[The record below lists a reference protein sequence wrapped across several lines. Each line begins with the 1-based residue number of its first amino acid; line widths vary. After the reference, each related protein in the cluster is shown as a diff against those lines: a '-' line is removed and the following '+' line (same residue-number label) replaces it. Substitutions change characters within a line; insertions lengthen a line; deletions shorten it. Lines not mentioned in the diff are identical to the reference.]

1 MKITRRSVL
10 ASATSAGIIA
20 PTFRARAQAKPVIK
34 IGVINDQS
42 GPYKDL
48 NGPTSAVCTKQAV
61 MEFNAQGFDVEVLV
75 ADNQNKPDVAIA
87 IGRKWIDNE
96 GVDIIMDCAAS
107 SAALAM
113 AALCREKDKV
123 CLPTSTATSDLTG
136 KACSPN
142 TIHWEFDTYMEAKS
156 TGGAMVKA
164 GGDSWYMLYPNYAF
178 GEALQR
184 DASRFVIAAGGKVL
198 GSETYAFPETTDFS
212 VQLVKAQA
220 SGAKVLGFC
229 GAGADLVNVVKQ
241 AAEFGLTKKMSVAA
255 MVAYTQDVRSIG
267 LDGAQ
272 GMRLSES
279 YYWDL
284 NDRTRSF
291 QNRIKD
297 KVKLWPSM
305 AQAGNYSATMHYLKT
320 VQAMGPAA
328 AKVSGAA
335 TVARMKAMPTDDDCF
350 GAGRI
355 REDGRKIHP
364 VYLFEVKKPSESKH
378 EWDVYKLLATTPAEE
393 AFRPLSEGACS
404 FIKV

>member
-1 MKITRRSVL
+1 MRLTRRAALSA
-10 ASATSAGIIA
+10 ASATVLL
-20 PTFRARAQAKPVIK
+20 PTVPARAQAKPVIR

-48 NGPTSAVCTKQAV
+48 NGPTSVICTKQAV
-61 MEFNAQGFDVEVLV
+61 LEFNAQGFDVEVLV

-87 IGRKWIDNE
+87 IGRQWIDSQ

-107 SAALAM
+107 SAALAL
-113 AALCREKDKV
+113 ASLCREKDKV

-136 KACSPN
+136 KACSLN
-142 TIHWEFDTYMEAKS
+142 TIHWVFDTYMEAKS

-164 GGDSWYMLYPNYAF
+164 GGDTWYMLFPNYAF

-184 DASRFVIAAGGKVL
+184 DAARFVTAAGGKVL
-198 GSETYAFPETTDFS
+198 NAETYPFPETTDFS
-212 VQLVKAQA
+212 AQLIKARA

-241 AAEFGLTKKMSVAA
+241 AAEFGINKTMSIAA

-267 LDGAQ
+267 LEGAQ
-272 GMRLSES
+272 GMKCSES

-291 QNRIKD
+291 QNRVKD

-320 VQAMGPAA
+320 VQTMGAAA

-335 TVARMKAMPTDDDCF
+335 TVAQMKKIPTDDDCF
-350 GAGRI
+350 GPGLI

-378 EWDVYKLLATTPAEE
+378 EWDVYKLLTTTPAAE

>member
-1 MKITRRSVL
+1 MRLTRRAALSAATAATVL
-10 ASATSAGIIA
+10 PA
-20 PTFRARAQAKPVIK
+20 FRARAQARPVIK

-42 GPYKDL
+42 GPYRDL
-48 NGPTSAVCTKQAV
+48 NGPTSVICTKQAV
-61 MEFNAQGFDVEVLV
+61 QEFNAGGFDVEVLS
-75 ADNQNKPDVAIA
+75 ADNQNKPDVAVAIA
-87 IGRKWIDNE
+87 RQWIDQQ
-96 GVDIIMDCAAS
+96 GVDIVMDCAAS
-107 SAALAM
+107 SAALALSS
-113 AALCREKDKV
+113 LCKEKNKV

-136 KACSPN
+136 KACTPN
-142 TIHWEFDTYMEAKS
+142 TIHWVFDTYMEAKS

-164 GGDSWYMLYPNYAF
+164 GGDSWYMVYPNYAF

-184 DASRFVIAAGGKVL
+184 DAARFVKEAGGKVL
-198 GSETYAFPETTDFS
+198 AAETYPFPETTDFS
-212 VQLVKAQA
+212 AQLIKAKS

-229 GAGADLVNVVKQ
+229 GAGADLVNIIKQ
-241 AAEFGLTKKMSVAA
+241 AAEFGLTKTMSVAA

-267 LDGAQ
+267 LEGAQ

-305 AQAGNYSATMHYLKT
+305 AQAGNYSATLHYLKT
-320 VQAMGPAA
+320 VQAMGAAA
-328 AKVSGAA
+328 AKVDGAA

-350 GAGRI
+350 GPGRI

-378 EWDVYKLLATTPAEE
+378 EWDVYKLIATTPAEE
-393 AFRPLSEGACS
+393 AFRPLSEGACPLV
-404 FIKV
+404 KA